1 MDFARS
7 TQEAKS
13 RKSHVRSTWLE
24 AEELCQAVIFVS
36 ASRVRPSR
44 ETFAKHSAWRFFK
57 CDFLTFH
64 PYYICPHYP
73 QMYVRLFREKNP
85 RLVFYNTHT
94 HLLRKNYSSLVRNHY
109 SLFSISLHYHTLRGD
124 LYPNTI
130 HTFLECSEC
139 FWSCWEA
146 LEEAKDGKCN
156 MELVAGF
163 GELDKTWFR
172 EALLELELGGL
183 RYSG

>member
-1 MDFARS
+1 M
-7 TQEAKS
+7 
-13 RKSHVRSTWLE
+13 RSTWLE

-36 ASRVRPSR
+36 VSRVRPSR
-44 ETFAKHSAWRFFK
+44 ETLAKHSAWRFFK

-64 PYYICPHYP
+64 PYYIYPHYP

-124 LYPNTI
+124 LYPNTS
-130 HTFLECSEC
+130 HTFSEC
-139 FWSCWEA
+139 RECFGAWEA
-146 LEEAKDGKCN
+146 LRNCQKKPVRLGRCNWAYCGIQKARQNTVSRSLVGVEAWR
-156 MELVAGF
+156 A
-163 GELDKTWFR
+163 
-172 EALLELELGGL
+172 
-183 RYSG
+183 